1 MDGMDGVLK
10 KIKIGDCILFVKKYI
25 YLCLRRKKMKIGDY
39 ILYAKTFH
47 ESGRKNIYPG

>member
-1 MDGMDGVLK
+1 VSPFFLVTEGKKKSRLK
-10 KIKIGDCILFVKKYI
+10 E
-25 YLCLRRKKMKIGDY
+25 KKMKIGDY